1 MPKISVIMGVY
12 NGEKYL
18 HDAIDS
24 VLNQSFKDFEFI
36 ICDDGSM
43 DNSIKIIENYKQNDK
58 RIVLL
63 QNSKNIGLAATLN
76 KCIGVSN
83 GEYIA
88 RMDCDDISLPDRFY
102 KQVKFLDNNK
112 NIAIVGGHANLF
124 SETGIFG
131 VRKMYGEYTNINVFK
146 KNFFIHPTIM
156 MRRNCLLSVGGY
168 TESKYTY
175 RTEDYDLWCKFCEK
189 GYKGFN
195 IDEIL
200 LNYREDKNAYS
211 KRKFKYRIDAF
222 RLRVY
227 WFKKLKI
234 PFKYIIYLFK
244 PLIIGLL
251 PTLIMEKY
259 HVLKSKN

>member
-18 HDAIDS
+18 HDAIKS
-24 VLNQSFKDFEFI
+24 ILNQSFKDFEFI
-36 ICDDGSM
+36 ICDDGST
-43 DNSIKIIENYKQNDK
+43 DKSVNIIEHYKKNDK
-58 RIVLL
+58 RILFL
-63 QNSKNIGLAATLN
+63 QNDKNIGLAATLN
-76 KCIGVSN
+76 KCITVAD

-88 RMDCDDISLPDRFY
+88 RMDCDDVSLLDRFN
-102 KQVKFLDNNK
+102 KQVDFLDNNK
-112 NIAIVGGHANLF
+112 NIALVGGNANLF
-124 SETGIFG
+124 NDKGIYG
-131 VRKMYGEYTNINVFK
+131 IRKMEGEYTRLNVFK
-146 KNFFIHPTIM
+146 KNFFIHPTVM
-156 MRRNCLLSVGGY
+156 MRKKSVVSIGGY

-200 LNYREDKNAYS
+200 LNYREDETAYR
-211 KRKFKYRIDAF
+211 KRKFKYRVDAF
-222 RLRVY
+222 KLRVY

-234 PFKYIIYLFK
+234 SYKYVIYLFK

-251 PTLIMEKY
+251 PTLIMKKY